1 MDEELR
7 GKVSE
12 AIFDILRSADLTVMT
27 TAMVRTTVSKHF
39 NIDPSLPDLKIF
51 VKSVVDSFCES
62 KQGGE
67 EESKQVEEEESKQVE
82 EEEEE
87 NPSNPHS
94 EEYTANGDLII
105 YRLTIKRLITLQPY
119 NGTTLQ
125 PYNGTTLVLIREYF
139 TRDGKELPT
148 SKGISLP
155 IDQWE
160 DLKNA
165 IPAIDRGI
173 EKLEY

>member
-1 MDEELR
+1 MGEELR

-12 AIFDILRSADLTVMT
+12 AIFDILSSADLTVMT
-27 TAMVRTTVSKHF
+27 TAMVRAMVSKHF

-51 VKSVVDSFCES
+51 VKSIVDSFCES
-62 KQGGE
+62 KQGE
-67 EESKQVEEEESKQVE
+67 EQESKQVEEESKQVKE
-82 EEEEE
+82 EKSKQVEEEEE
-87 NPSNPHS
+87 NPSNPHN

-105 YRLTIKRLITLQPY
+105 YRLTKKRLITLQPY
-119 NGTTLQ
+119 NGTTL
-125 PYNGTTLVLIREYF
+125 VSIREYF

-155 IDQWE
+155 LHQWE

>member
-1 MDEELR
+1 
-7 GKVSE
+7 
-12 AIFDILRSADLTVMT
+12 
-27 TAMVRTTVSKHF
+27 MVRTMVSKHF

-62 KQGGE
+62 KQG
-67 EESKQVEEEESKQVE
+67 EEEESKQF

-87 NPSNPHS
+87 NPTNCHN

-105 YRLTIKRLITLQPY
+105 YRLSKKQLITLQPY
-119 NGTTLQ
+119 NGTTL
-125 PYNGTTLVLIREYF
+125 VSIREYF
-139 TRDGKELPT
+139 TRNEKELPT
-148 SKGISLP
+148 SIGNSLP

-160 DLKNA
+160 DLNNA
-165 IPAIDRGI
+165 IPAIDNGI